1 MVLFGLLLFDDSHT
15 VLLRAGLRRYVE
27 GTVMG
32 EYEDTV
38 KDIEKS
44 FGFVPGFMKP
54 VPKDVLV
61 KQWPLLKK
69 YQMGESVIPQKYR
82 ELIGLAVA
90 ATLKCPYCTLM
101 HTAMAKGYGA
111 TDEEIS
117 EAGYLTAQTANW
129 SSMLYANRYD
139 YDTFA
144 KEVNQIGENA
154 KKKAGKK

>member
-1 MVLFGLLLFDDSHT
+1 MKVSEMSF
-15 VLLRAGLRRYVE
+15 E
-27 GTVMG
+27 GTVMS
-32 EYEDTV
+32 EYEESL
-38 KDIEKS
+38 KDIRKT

-69 YQMGESVIPQKYR
+69 YQMGESIIPQKYR

-129 SSMLYANRYD
+129 SSMLHANRYD
-139 YDTFA
+139 YPTFA
-144 KEVNQIGENA
+144 KEVDMVGENA
-154 KKKAGKK
+154 KKKTNKK

>member
-1 MVLFGLLLFDDSHT
+1 MLT
-15 VLLRAGLRRYVE
+15 VTYSYYIQTSE
-27 GTVMG
+27 QTVKESFMG
-32 EYEDTV
+32 EYEDTL
-38 KDIEKS
+38 KDIEKA

-111 TDEEIS
+111 TEEEIS
-117 EAGYLTAQTANW
+117 EAAYLTAQTANW
-129 SSMLYANRYD
+129 SSMLHANRYD
-139 YDTFA
+139 YDTFV
-144 KEVNQIGENA
+144 KEVNMVGENA
-154 KKKAGKK
+154 KKKASKK

>member
-1 MVLFGLLLFDDSHT
+1 MT
-15 VLLRAGLRRYVE
+15 VTQSYYVQTPEKLVE

-38 KDIEKS
+38 KDIEKT

-54 VPKDVLV
+54 VPKDVLA

-90 ATLKCPYCTLM
+90 ATLKCPYCALM

-117 EAGYLTAQTANW
+117 ETAYLTAQTANW
-129 SSMLYANRYD
+129 SSMLHVVRYD
-139 YDTFA
+139 YPTFA
-144 KEVNQIGENA
+144 KEVDMVGENA
-154 KKKAGKK
+154 KKKASKK